1 MSAVGQTR
9 QFIWDWPTRLFHWA
23 LVILIAGLWWTAEQR
38 EMALHYQLGQIML
51 GLLVFRIYWGFAG
64 TRTAQFTHFIK
75 WPGSI
80 IAYLR
85 GLFRPD
91 YAPSVGHNPL
101 GGLSVLAM
109 LLVLAAQVGL
119 GLFAVDVD
127 GMESGPLSRYVDFD
141 TGREAADLHDTMF
154 NVLLVLIGLHLAAIA
169 FYHLVRRTN
178 LIGPMITGSRKAP
191 EGNAPEPVK
200 AAPLWRLAL
209 GVVIAVAVAWRA
221 FN

>member
-1 MSAVGQTR
+1 MSDVGQTR

-23 LVILIAGLWWTAEQR
+23 LVILIAGLWWTAEER
-38 EMALHYQLGQIML
+38 EMQLHRQLGQIML

-64 TRTAQFTHFIK
+64 TRTAQFSHFIK
-75 WPGSI
+75 WPGSV

-85 GLFRPD
+85 GLLRPD
-91 YAPSVGHNPL
+91 YAPTNGHNPL

-109 LLVLAAQVGL
+109 LLVLIAQVTL

-127 GMESGPLSRYVDFD
+127 GMESGPLSRHVDFD
-141 TGREAADLHDTMF
+141 TGREAADLHETMF

-169 FYHLVRRTN
+169 FYHIAKRTN
-178 LIGPMITGSRKAP
+178 LIGPMITGSRRAP
-191 EGNAPEPVK
+191 AGAVPEPIK
-200 AAPLWRLAL
+200 AAPLWRVGL
-209 GVVIAVAVAWRA
+209 GIVIAVGVAWLA